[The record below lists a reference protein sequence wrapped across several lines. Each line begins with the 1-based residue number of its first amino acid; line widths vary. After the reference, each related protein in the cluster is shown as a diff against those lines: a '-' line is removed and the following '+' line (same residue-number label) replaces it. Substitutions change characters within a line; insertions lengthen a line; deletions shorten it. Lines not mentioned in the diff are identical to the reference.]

1 MLFVVT
7 DKMHCGTPGVLRQRL
22 QGAQCIHANDRHIGS
37 QRSVGDRA
45 EGRAAVSALKFLQL
59 RGTTLELNESLVG
72 RWRLCAG
79 PGRGLWRL
87 VTTGQHRDI
96 VRNRGCDSHCIRA

>member
-45 EGRAAVSALKFLQL
+45 EGCAAVRAL
-59 RGTTLELNESLVG
+59 
-72 RWRLCAG
+72 
-79 PGRGLWRL
+79 
-87 VTTGQHRDI
+87 
-96 VRNRGCDSHCIRA
+96 